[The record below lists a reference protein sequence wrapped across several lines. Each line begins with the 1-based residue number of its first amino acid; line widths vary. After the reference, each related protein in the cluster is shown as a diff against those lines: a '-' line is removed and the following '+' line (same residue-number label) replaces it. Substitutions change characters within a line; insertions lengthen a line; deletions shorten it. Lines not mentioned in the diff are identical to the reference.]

1 MRDPRYDRLAELV
14 LDHSLRLQAG
24 EVLRIEG
31 DATAA
36 APLVVP
42 LHREATK
49 RGAHAYT
56 ALELGGLKEVLVEH
70 GSDEQL
76 DFVSPI
82 ELREMDAIDA
92 SITIWSESN
101 TRSFTRADTDRRQ
114 RQLTA
119 QRQVA
124 IRRRDR
130 IASGE
135 HRWCGT
141 LSPTE
146 GHAQDADMSLEDYE
160 DFVFRACHVLD
171 DDPVEHWRQVGERLQ
186 ARAEELSSV
195 RELRIVGEDTDLTA
209 VVDGRTWRAAYGRQ
223 NVPDGEVY
231 TSPVETGVNGTIRFG
246 FPAVFGGREIDDAR
260 LVLLGDADQLP
271 SVDAGAVF
279 RDLVPCAPTAV
290 RLTQSYRM
298 DPSDP
303 AGRNVLSVA
312 RRIHAGRALAP
323 EAAGGEEYL
332 RSLLEIDEGAN
343 GVGEIAFGLN
353 YEIDRF
359 TRNILFDEKIGGTM
373 HLALGMGF
381 EALGGQNRS
390 ALHLDLICDL
400 RREGEVYADGE
411 LVWRNGQ
418 FLQDPQPARLAERVR

>member
-31 DATAA
+31 DAAAA

-56 ALELGGLKEVLVEH
+56 ALELGGLKEVLVEQ

-130 IASGE
+130 IARGE

-260 LVLLGDADQLP
+260 LVLEN
-271 SVDAGAVF
+271 
-279 RDLVPCAPTAV
+279 
-290 RLTQSYRM
+290 
-298 DPSDP
+298 
-303 AGRNVLSVA
+303 GRVIA
-312 RRIHAGRALAP
+312 A

>member
-1 MRDPRYDRLAELV
+1 MRDPRYDSLAELV
-14 LDHSLRLQAG
+14 LDHSLRLQPG
-24 EVLRIEG
+24 DVLRIEG
-31 DATAA
+31 EAAAA

-42 LHREATK
+42 LHREAIK

-56 ALELGGLKEVLVEH
+56 ALDLGGLKEILVAR

-76 DFVSPI
+76 DFVSPM
-82 ELREMDAIDA
+82 ELREIDAIDA
-92 SITIWSESN
+92 SITVWSESN

-130 IASGE
+130 IARGE

-141 LSPTE
+141 LSPTQ

-160 DFVFRACHVLD
+160 DFFFRACHVLD
-171 DDPVEHWRQVGERLQ
+171 EDPVDHWRQVGERLQ
-186 ARAEELSSV
+186 ARAEELGSV
-195 RELRIVGEDTDLTA
+195 RELRIVGEDTDLTV
-209 VVDGRTWRAAYGRQ
+209 VVDGRAWRAAYGRQ

-231 TSPVETGVNGTIRFG
+231 TSPIETGVNGTIRFG

-260 LVLLGDADQLP
+260 LVLENGR
-271 SVDAGAVF
+271 VVGA
-279 RDLVPCAPTAV
+279 
-290 RLTQSYRM
+290 
-298 DPSDP
+298 
-303 AGRNVLSVA
+303 
-312 RRIHAGRALAP
+312 

-332 RSLLEIDEGAN
+332 RSLLELDEGAS

-359 TRNILFDEKIGGTM
+359 TRNILLDEKIGGTM
-373 HLALGMGF
+373 HMALGMGF

-411 LVWRNGQ
+411 LVWRSGQ
-418 FLQDPQPARLAERVR
+418 FLEDPQPARLAERVR

>member
-1 MRDPRYDRLAELV
+1 VRDPRYDRLAELV

-31 DATAA
+31 DAAAA

-56 ALELGGLKEVLVEH
+56 ALELGGLKEILVEH

-231 TSPVETGVNGTIRFG
+231 TSPVETGVSGTIRFG

-260 LVLLGDADQLP
+260 LVLEN
-271 SVDAGAVF
+271 
-279 RDLVPCAPTAV
+279 
-290 RLTQSYRM
+290 
-298 DPSDP
+298 
-303 AGRNVLSVA
+303 GRVIA
-312 RRIHAGRALAP
+312 A

>member
-31 DATAA
+31 DAAAA

-82 ELREMDAIDA
+82 ELREMDAIDT

-114 RQLTA
+114 RQLSA

-130 IASGE
+130 IARGE

-186 ARAEELSSV
+186 ARAEELGSV

-231 TSPVETGVNGTIRFG
+231 TSPVETAVNGTIRFG

-260 LVLLGDADQLP
+260 LVLEN
-271 SVDAGAVF
+271 
-279 RDLVPCAPTAV
+279 
-290 RLTQSYRM
+290 
-298 DPSDP
+298 
-303 AGRNVLSVA
+303 GRVIA
-312 RRIHAGRALAP
+312 A

-418 FLQDPQPARLAERVR
+418 FLQDSQPARFAERVR

>member
-1 MRDPRYDRLAELV
+1 LRDHRYDALAELV

-24 EVLRIEG
+24 NVLRIE
-31 DATAA
+31 AEAVAA
-36 APLVVP
+36 APLVIP
-42 LHREATK
+42 LHREAIK
-49 RGAHAYT
+49 RGVHCYT
-56 ALELGGLKEVLVEH
+56 ALDLNGLREILVAE

-76 DFVSPI
+76 EFVSPI
-82 ELREMDAIDA
+82 ELRELDSIDA
-92 SITIWSESN
+92 SITIWSELN

-114 RQLTA
+114 RQLNA
-119 QRQVA
+119 QRQFA
-124 IRRRDR
+124 IRRRDL

-160 DFVFRACHVLD
+160 DFVFRACHVHD
-171 DDPVEHWRQVGERLQ
+171 DDPVGHWRRVGERLQ
-186 ARAEELSSV
+186 ARAEELGSV
-195 RELRIVGEDTDLTA
+195 RELRIVGEDTDLT
-209 VVDGRTWRAAYGRQ
+209 VVVEGRIWRAAYGRQ

-246 FPAVFGGREIDDAR
+246 FPAVFGGSEIDDAR
-260 LVLLGDADQLP
+260 LELEN
-271 SVDAGAVF
+271 
-279 RDLVPCAPTAV
+279 
-290 RLTQSYRM
+290 
-298 DPSDP
+298 
-303 AGRNVLSVA
+303 GRVVA
-312 RRIHAGRALAP
+312 A
-323 EAAGGEEYL
+323 EAAGGQDYL
-332 RSLLEIDEGAN
+332 RSLLQLDEGAS

-359 TRNILFDEKIGGTM
+359 TRNILLDEKIGGTM
-373 HLALGMGF
+373 HMALGMGF

-411 LVWRNGQ
+411 LVWRSGE
-418 FLQDPQPARLAERVR
+418 FLHDPQPARPAEHVG

>member
-1 MRDPRYDRLAELV
+1 VRDPRYDRLAELV
-14 LDHSLRLQAG
+14 LDHSLRLQPG
-24 EVLRIEG
+24 DVLRIEG
-31 DATAA
+31 DAAAA

-42 LHREATK
+42 LHREAIK

-56 ALELGGLKEVLVEH
+56 ALDLSGLKEVLVEH

-76 DFVSPI
+76 SFVSPL

-92 SITIWSESN
+92 SITIWSETN

-130 IASGE
+130 IARGE

-141 LSPTE
+141 LSPTQ

-171 DDPVEHWRQVGERLQ
+171 EDPVEHWRQVGERLQ
-186 ARAEELSSV
+186 ARAQELGSV
-195 RELRIVGEDTDLTA
+195 RELRIVGEDTDLT
-209 VVDGRTWRAAYGRQ
+209 VVVEGRAWRAAYGRQ

-231 TSPVETGVNGTIRFG
+231 TSPVETGVSGTIRFG

-260 LVLLGDADQLP
+260 LVLEN
-271 SVDAGAVF
+271 
-279 RDLVPCAPTAV
+279 
-290 RLTQSYRM
+290 
-298 DPSDP
+298 
-303 AGRNVLSVA
+303 GRVVA
-312 RRIHAGRALAP
+312 A
-323 EAAGGEEYL
+323 EAAGGEDYL
-332 RSLLEIDEGAN
+332 RSLLQLDEGAS

-373 HLALGMGF
+373 HMALGMGF

-411 LVWRNGQ
+411 LVWRSGQ
-418 FLQDPQPARLAERVR
+418 FLQDPQPSELAARVR

>member
-14 LDHSLRLQAG
+14 LDHSLRLQPG
-24 EVLRIEG
+24 DVLRIEG
-31 DATAA
+31 DAAAA

-42 LHREATK
+42 LHREAIK

-56 ALELGGLKEVLVEH
+56 ALDLGGLKEVLVEH

-76 DFVSPI
+76 SFVSPL

-92 SITIWSESN
+92 SITIWSETN

-130 IASGE
+130 IARGE

-141 LSPTE
+141 LSPTQ
-146 GHAQDADMSLEDYE
+146 GHAQDADMSLDDYE

-171 DDPVEHWRQVGERLQ
+171 EDPVEHWRQVGERLQ
-186 ARAEELSSV
+186 ARAQELGSV
-195 RELRIVGEDTDLTA
+195 RELRIVGEDTDLT
-209 VVDGRTWRAAYGRQ
+209 VVIEGRAWRAAYGRQ

-231 TSPVETGVNGTIRFG
+231 TSPVETGVSGTIRFG

-260 LVLLGDADQLP
+260 LVLEN
-271 SVDAGAVF
+271 
-279 RDLVPCAPTAV
+279 
-290 RLTQSYRM
+290 
-298 DPSDP
+298 
-303 AGRNVLSVA
+303 GRVVA
-312 RRIHAGRALAP
+312 A
-323 EAAGGEEYL
+323 EAAGGEDYL
-332 RSLLEIDEGAN
+332 RSLLQLDEGAS

-373 HLALGMGF
+373 HMALGMGF

-411 LVWRNGQ
+411 LVWRSGQ
-418 FLQDPQPARLAERVR
+418 FLQDPQPSELAARVR

>member
-1 MRDPRYDRLAELV
+1 
-14 LDHSLRLQAG
+14 
-24 EVLRIEG
+24 
-31 DATAA
+31 
-36 APLVVP
+36 
-42 LHREATK
+42 
-49 RGAHAYT
+49 
-56 ALELGGLKEVLVEH
+56 
-70 GSDEQL
+70 
-76 DFVSPI
+76 
-82 ELREMDAIDA
+82 
-92 SITIWSESN
+92 
-101 TRSFTRADTDRRQ
+101 
-114 RQLTA
+114 
-119 QRQVA
+119 
-124 IRRRDR
+124 
-130 IASGE
+130 
-135 HRWCGT
+135 
-141 LSPTE
+141 
-146 GHAQDADMSLEDYE
+146 MSLEDYE

-231 TSPVETGVNGTIRFG
+231 TSPVETGVNGKIRFG

-260 LVLLGDADQLP
+260 LVLEN
-271 SVDAGAVF
+271 
-279 RDLVPCAPTAV
+279 
-290 RLTQSYRM
+290 
-298 DPSDP
+298 
-303 AGRNVLSVA
+303 GRVIA
-312 RRIHAGRALAP
+312 A

>member
-1 MRDPRYDRLAELV
+1 VRDPRYDRLAELV

-31 DATAA
+31 DAAAA

-56 ALELGGLKEVLVEH
+56 ALELGGLKEILVEH

-209 VVDGRTWRAAYGRQ
+209 VVDGRIWRAAYGRQ

-260 LVLLGDADQLP
+260 LVLEN
-271 SVDAGAVF
+271 
-279 RDLVPCAPTAV
+279 
-290 RLTQSYRM
+290 
-298 DPSDP
+298 
-303 AGRNVLSVA
+303 GRVIA
-312 RRIHAGRALAP
+312 A

>member
-1 MRDPRYDRLAELV
+1 MRDPRYDSLAELV
-14 LDHSLRLQAG
+14 LDHSLRLQPG

-31 DATAA
+31 EAAAA

-42 LHREATK
+42 LHREAIK

-56 ALELGGLKEVLVEH
+56 ALDLGGLKEILVAH

-76 DFVSPI
+76 DFVSPM
-82 ELREMDAIDA
+82 ELREIDAIDA
-92 SITIWSESN
+92 SITVWSESN
-101 TRSFTRADTDRRQ
+101 TRSFTRADTHRRQ

-141 LSPTE
+141 LSPTQ

-171 DDPVEHWRQVGERLQ
+171 EDPVDHWRQVGERLQ
-186 ARAEELSSV
+186 ARAEELGSV
-195 RELRIVGEDTDLTA
+195 RELRIVGEDTDLTV

-231 TSPVETGVNGTIRFG
+231 TSPIETGVNGTIRFG

-260 LVLLGDADQLP
+260 LVLEN
-271 SVDAGAVF
+271 
-279 RDLVPCAPTAV
+279 
-290 RLTQSYRM
+290 
-298 DPSDP
+298 
-303 AGRNVLSVA
+303 GRVVA
-312 RRIHAGRALAP
+312 A

-332 RSLLEIDEGAN
+332 RSLLELDEGAS

-373 HLALGMGF
+373 HMALGMGF

-411 LVWRNGQ
+411 LVWRSGQ
-418 FLQDPQPARLAERVR
+418 FLGDPQPAQPAERVR

>member
-1 MRDPRYDRLAELV
+1 VRDPRYDRLAELV
-14 LDHSLRLQAG
+14 LDHSLRLQPG
-24 EVLRIEG
+24 DVLRIEG
-31 DATAA
+31 DAAAA

-42 LHREATK
+42 LHREAIK

-56 ALELGGLKEVLVEH
+56 ALDLGGLKEVLVEH

-76 DFVSPI
+76 SFVSPL

-92 SITIWSESN
+92 SITIWSETN

-130 IASGE
+130 IARGE

-141 LSPTE
+141 LSPTQ

-171 DDPVEHWRQVGERLQ
+171 EDPVEHWRQVGERLQ
-186 ARAEELSSV
+186 ARAEELGSV
-195 RELRIVGEDTDLTA
+195 RELRIVGEDTDLT
-209 VVDGRTWRAAYGRQ
+209 VVVEGRAWRAAYGRQ

-231 TSPVETGVNGTIRFG
+231 TSPVETGVSGTIRFG

-260 LVLLGDADQLP
+260 LVLEN
-271 SVDAGAVF
+271 
-279 RDLVPCAPTAV
+279 
-290 RLTQSYRM
+290 
-298 DPSDP
+298 
-303 AGRNVLSVA
+303 GRVVA
-312 RRIHAGRALAP
+312 A
-323 EAAGGEEYL
+323 EAAGGEDYL
-332 RSLLEIDEGAN
+332 RSLLQLDEGAS

-373 HLALGMGF
+373 HMALGMGF

-411 LVWRNGQ
+411 LVWRSGQ
-418 FLQDPQPARLAERVR
+418 FLQDPQPSELAARVR

>member
-1 MRDPRYDRLAELV
+1 VRDPRYDALAELV
-14 LDHSLRLQAG
+14 LDHSLRLQPG
-24 EVLRIEG
+24 QVLRIEG
-31 DATAA
+31 DAVAG

-42 LHREATK
+42 LHREAIK
-49 RGAHAYT
+49 RGAHAY
-56 ALELGGLKEVLVEH
+56 ASLDLGSLKEILVAQ

-76 DFVSPI
+76 DFVSPM
-82 ELREMDAIDA
+82 ELREIDAIDA
-92 SITIWSESN
+92 SITVWSESN
-101 TRSFTRADTDRRQ
+101 TRSFTRADPDRRQ

-119 QRQVA
+119 QRQFS

-130 IASGE
+130 IARGE

-141 LSPTE
+141 LCPTE

-171 DDPVEHWRQVGERLQ
+171 DDPVDHWRQVGERLQ
-186 ARAEELSSV
+186 ARADELDSV
-195 RELRIVGEDTDLTA
+195 HELRIVGEDTDLT
-209 VVDGRTWRAAYGRQ
+209 VVVGGRTWRPAYGRQ

-260 LVLLGDADQLP
+260 LTLEN
-271 SVDAGAVF
+271 
-279 RDLVPCAPTAV
+279 
-290 RLTQSYRM
+290 
-298 DPSDP
+298 
-303 AGRNVLSVA
+303 GRVVA
-312 RRIHAGRALAP
+312 A

-332 RSLLEIDEGAN
+332 RSLLELDEGA
-343 GVGEIAFGLN
+343 GVVGEIAFGLN

-373 HLALGMGF
+373 HMALGMGF

-411 LVWRNGQ
+411 LIWCNGR
-418 FLQDPQPARLAERVR
+418 FLQDPQPARLAEHVR

>member
-1 MRDPRYDRLAELV
+1 MRDARYDKLAELV
-14 LDHSLRLQAG
+14 LDHSLRLQPG

-31 DATAA
+31 DAAAA

-42 LHREATK
+42 LHREAIK
-49 RGAHAYT
+49 RGAHAYA
-56 ALELGGLKEVLVEH
+56 ALDLAGLKEILVAH
-70 GSDEQL
+70 GTDEQL
-76 DFVSPI
+76 DFVSPM
-82 ELREMDAIDA
+82 ELREIDAIDA
-92 SITIWSESN
+92 SITVWSESN
-101 TRSFTRADTDRRQ
+101 TRSFTRADTHRRQ

-171 DDPVEHWRQVGERLQ
+171 DDPVGHWRQVGDRLQ
-186 ARAEELSSV
+186 ARAEELGSV
-195 RELRIVGEDTDLTA
+195 RELGIVGEDTDLT
-209 VVDGRTWRAAYGRQ
+209 VVVEGRTWRAAYGRQ

-231 TSPVETGVNGTIRFG
+231 TSPVETGANGTIRFG

-260 LVLLGDADQLP
+260 LVLEN
-271 SVDAGAVF
+271 
-279 RDLVPCAPTAV
+279 
-290 RLTQSYRM
+290 
-298 DPSDP
+298 
-303 AGRNVLSVA
+303 GRVVA
-312 RRIHAGRALAP
+312 A

-332 RSLLEIDEGAN
+332 RSLLELDEGAS
-343 GVGEIAFGLN
+343 GIGEIAFGLN

-411 LVWRNGQ
+411 LVWRSGQ

>member
-1 MRDPRYDRLAELV
+1 LRDARYDALAELV
-14 LDHSLRLQAG
+14 LDHSLRLEPG
-24 EVLRIEG
+24 NVLRIEG
-31 DATAA
+31 EAVAG
-36 APLVVP
+36 APLIVS

-49 RGAHAYT
+49 RGIHCYT
-56 ALELGGLKEVLVEH
+56 ALDLNGLKEILVAE

-76 DFVSPI
+76 EFVSPI
-82 ELREMDAIDA
+82 ELRELDAIDA
-92 SITIWSESN
+92 SVTIWSEVN

-114 RQLTA
+114 RQLNA
-119 QRQVA
+119 QRQFA

-160 DFVFRACHVLD
+160 DFVFRACHVHD
-171 DDPVEHWRQVGERLQ
+171 DDPVGHWRRVGERLQ
-186 ARAEELSSV
+186 ARAEELGSV
-195 RELRIVGEDTDLTA
+195 RELRIVGEDTDLT
-209 VVDGRTWRAAYGRQ
+209 VVVEGRIWRAAYGRQ

-246 FPAVFGGREIDDAR
+246 FPAVFGGSEIDDAR
-260 LVLLGDADQLP
+260 LELEN
-271 SVDAGAVF
+271 
-279 RDLVPCAPTAV
+279 
-290 RLTQSYRM
+290 
-298 DPSDP
+298 
-303 AGRNVLSVA
+303 GRVVA
-312 RRIHAGRALAP
+312 A
-323 EAAGGEEYL
+323 EAAGGQDYL
-332 RSLLEIDEGAN
+332 RSLLQLDEGAS

-359 TRNILFDEKIGGTM
+359 TRNILLDEKIGGTM
-373 HLALGMGF
+373 HMALGMGF

-411 LVWRNGQ
+411 LVWRSGE
-418 FLQDPQPARLAERVR
+418 FLHDPQPARPAEHVG

>member
-1 MRDPRYDRLAELV
+1 VRDPRYDKLAELV
-14 LDHSLRLQAG
+14 LDHSLRLQPG

-31 DATAA
+31 EAAAA

-42 LHREATK
+42 LHREAIK
-49 RGAHAYT
+49 RGAHAYA
-56 ALELGGLKEVLVEH
+56 ALELAGLKEILVAH
-70 GSDEQL
+70 GTDEQL
-76 DFVSPI
+76 DFVSPM
-82 ELREMDAIDA
+82 ELREIDAIDA
-92 SITIWSESN
+92 SITVWSESN

-130 IASGE
+130 IANGE

-141 LSPTE
+141 LSPTQ

-171 DDPVEHWRQVGERLQ
+171 DDPVDHWRQVGERLQ
-186 ARAEELSSV
+186 ARAEELGSV
-195 RELRIVGEDTDLTA
+195 RELRIVGEDTDLTV

-231 TSPVETGVNGTIRFG
+231 TSPIETGVNGTIRFG

-260 LVLLGDADQLP
+260 LELEN
-271 SVDAGAVF
+271 
-279 RDLVPCAPTAV
+279 
-290 RLTQSYRM
+290 
-298 DPSDP
+298 
-303 AGRNVLSVA
+303 GRVVA
-312 RRIHAGRALAP
+312 A

-332 RSLLEIDEGAN
+332 RSLLELDEGASC
-343 GVGEIAFGLN
+343 VGEIAFGLN

-373 HLALGMGF
+373 HMALGMGF

-411 LVWRNGQ
+411 LVWRSGQ
-418 FLQDPQPARLAERVR
+418 FLEDPRPARLADSVR

>member
-1 MRDPRYDRLAELV
+1 VRDPRYDALAELV
-14 LDHSLRLQAG
+14 LDHSLRLQPG
-24 EVLRIEG
+24 DVLRIEG
-31 DATAA
+31 DAAAA

-42 LHREATK
+42 LHREAIK

-56 ALELGGLKEVLVEH
+56 ALDLAGLKEVLVEH

-76 DFVSPI
+76 AFVSPM

-92 SITIWSESN
+92 SITVWSETN
-101 TRSFTRADTDRRQ
+101 TRSFTRADPNRRQ

-171 DDPVEHWRQVGERLQ
+171 DDPLEHWRQVGERLQ
-186 ARAEELSSV
+186 ARAEELDSV
-195 RELRIVGEDTDLTA
+195 RELRIVGEDTDLT
-209 VVDGRTWRAAYGRQ
+209 VVVEGRTWRPAYGRQ

-260 LVLLGDADQLP
+260 LVLEN
-271 SVDAGAVF
+271 
-279 RDLVPCAPTAV
+279 
-290 RLTQSYRM
+290 
-298 DPSDP
+298 
-303 AGRNVLSVA
+303 GRVVA
-312 RRIHAGRALAP
+312 A
-323 EAAGGEEYL
+323 EAAGGEDYL
-332 RSLLEIDEGAN
+332 RSLLELDEGAS

-373 HLALGMGF
+373 HMALGMGF

-418 FLQDPQPARLAERVR
+418 FLQDPQASALAARVR

>member
-1 MRDPRYDRLAELV
+1 MRDPRYDALAELV
-14 LDHSLRLQAG
+14 LDHSLRLQPG
-24 EVLRIEG
+24 DVLRIEG
-31 DATAA
+31 DASAA

-42 LHREATK
+42 LHREAIK
-49 RGAHAYT
+49 RGAHAYA
-56 ALELGGLKEVLVEH
+56 ALELGSLKEILVAQ

-76 DFVSPI
+76 DFVSPM
-82 ELREMDAIDA
+82 ELREIDAIDA

-101 TRSFTRADTDRRQ
+101 TRSFTRADTNRRQ

-141 LSPTE
+141 LCPTE
-146 GHAQDADMSLEDYE
+146 AHAQDADMSLEDYE

-171 DDPVEHWRQVGERLQ
+171 DDPLDHWRQVGERLQ
-186 ARAEELSSV
+186 ARADELGSV
-195 RELRIVGEDTDLTA
+195 RELRIVGEDTDLT
-209 VVDGRTWRAAYGRQ
+209 VVVGGRTWRPAYGRQ

-246 FPAVFGGREIDDAR
+246 FPAVFSGREIDDAR
-260 LVLLGDADQLP
+260 LTLEN
-271 SVDAGAVF
+271 
-279 RDLVPCAPTAV
+279 
-290 RLTQSYRM
+290 
-298 DPSDP
+298 
-303 AGRNVLSVA
+303 GRVVEA
-312 RRIHAGRALAP
+312 

-332 RSLLEIDEGAN
+332 RSLLELDDGAS

-373 HLALGMGF
+373 HMALGMGF

-411 LVWRNGQ
+411 LIWRNGQ
-418 FLQDPQPARLAERVR
+418 FLQDPQPAQLAEHVR